1 MFVRNNGSPQGSL
14 TKRMILVIK
23 ACVGSQEGV
32 EFGSIKYL
40 VSYSGIV

>member
-1 MFVRNNGSPQGSL
+1 MFVRNYGSPQGSL

-32 EFGSIKYL
+32 EYESIKYL
-40 VSYSGIV
+40 VSYSGVV